1 MRISYWGL
9 FLALFTLLANPVFSQ
24 GEEDDPSTASTTTI
38 EPKKNKDLEKADEAF
53 ETLKY
58 LVAIEHYKEAF
69 GDAKG
74 RESKSAIL
82 FQIAECYRYT
92 RQWQNA
98 EKNYE
103 KAVKLGYKDPIAI
116 LHQADMLKAQGEYE
130 DALEVYQEYKKSNP
144 TDPAGGQGVES
155 TKEASEWENTPNLY
169 QVSNMKDINTKY
181 SEFSPVYG
189 GKAKETSEII
199 FTSAREEST
208 GSDEDDWTG
217 EPFYDLYVTS
227 SERKGRG
234 RRSRGGDDGEL
245 DVSKKS
251 WSTPILLDEEE
262 IVNTR
267 HHEGALTFDSRKK
280 KLYFTKCMEE
290 DNQSLGCGIW
300 VTEMQ
305 GTAWKAPELVIIGN
319 DTNANVGHPCLS
331 PDDKL
336 LYFVSSGFNTRG
348 ERDIFVSQFD
358 RRRKSW
364 GTPKNL
370 GPKVNTALN
379 ERYPFAHDNGYL
391 YFSSDGHPGMG
402 GWDIYRI
409 KVGADGLPLPNA
421 KTENLKAPINSSSD
435 DFSIVF
441 EPGNDTKGF
450 LASNRKGS
458 NNNSDDIYAVFKTPV
473 VFNLEGVIT
482 SSKDGQV
489 IPVVSVKLEGGGAS
503 IEGIADKDGYYS
515 FDNTQIKKDVAY
527 HLVFEKEKFFNGQGD
542 VTTVGVPMSAFEYL
556 PSETKFQHTLR
567 LNVTM
572 DPIDEPIILPNVLF
586 DTDKAFLKPPS
597 KKALDTVIYIL
608 KNNPRITIEL
618 RSHTDYV
625 GNGPSNDK
633 LSRRRADSC
642 VAYLIKNGIASAR
655 LTAVGR
661 GENEPRI
668 IPEAYSDYGSEIFKP
683 GTELKESYIKTLSA
697 EQQAVANQINR
708 RTDMKVLRDDYI
720 PAEGLEEVE
729 AANPD
734 DIINRKANE
743 KPEPGKIYIVKGRES
758 FGVIARK
765 NKIKIQDLK
774 KINGGLRGI
783 RPFEGMQVK
792 VEKDGNYDEW
802 DETHYKI
809 AKKGETFKSIAK
821 KLDLDDDELEELNPD
836 IDKKQ
841 LVPGLWILIK

>member
-9 FLALFTLLANPVFSQ
+9 FLACFTLLASPVFSQ
-24 GEEDDPSTASTTTI
+24 GNNPSTTTT
-38 EPKKNKDLEKADEAF
+38 KKNKDLEKAEEAF
-53 ETLKY
+53 KTLKY
-58 LVAIEHYKEAF
+58 LVAIEYYKEAF
-69 GDAKG
+69 SDAKG
-74 RESKSAIL
+74 RESKSEIL
-82 FQIAECYRYT
+82 FKLGECYRLT
-92 RQWQNA
+92 SQWVEA
-98 EKNYE
+98 EKNYQ
-103 KAVKLGYKDPIAI
+103 KAVKLGYKDPIAM

-130 DALEVYQEYKKSNP
+130 EALEVYQEYKKSNP
-144 TDPAGGQGVES
+144 TDPAGAQGIES

-169 QVSNMKDINTKY
+169 QVSNMKDINSRY
-181 SEFSPVYG
+181 SEFCPVYA
-189 GKAKETSEII
+189 GKPNQTSEII

-217 EPFYDLYVTS
+217 QPFYDLYSTS
-227 SERKGRG
+227 SERKGR
-234 RRSRGGDDGEL
+234 RRRRGGAGDEDDL

-251 WSTPILLDEEE
+251 WSAPILLDEEE
-262 IVNTR
+262 IVNTK
-267 HHEGALTFDSRKK
+267 HHEGALAFDSRKK
-280 KLYFTKCMEE
+280 KLYFTKCMQE
-290 DNQSLGCGIW
+290 DNEVLECGIW
-300 VTEMQ
+300 ITEMQ
-305 GTAWKAPELVIIGN
+305 GTTWKAPELVIIGN

-331 PDDKL
+331 PDDKY
-336 LYFVSSGFNTRG
+336 LYFVSSAFNSRG
-348 ERDIFVSQFD
+348 GRDIFVSEYD

-370 GPKVNTALN
+370 GPKVNTELN

-421 KTENLKAPINSSSD
+421 KAENLKAPINSSSD

-441 EPGNDTKGF
+441 EPGDDKKGF

-473 VFNLEGVIT
+473 VFKLEGVIT

-489 IPVVSVKLEGGGAS
+489 IPVVSIKLEGGGAS

-527 HLVFEKEKFFNGQGD
+527 HLVFEKEKFLSSQGD

-586 DTDKAFLKPPS
+586 DTDKAFLKPAS
-597 KKALDTVIYIL
+597 RKALDTVIYIL
-608 KNNPRITIEL
+608 NNNPRITIEL
-618 RSHTDYV
+618 RSHTDYI
-625 GNGPSNDK
+625 GNDASNDK

-642 VAYLIKNGIASAR
+642 VAYLIKNGIDAAR

-668 IPEAYSDYGSEIFKP
+668 IPEGYKDYGWEIFKP

-697 EQQAVANQINR
+697 EHQAAANQINR

-729 AANPD
+729 AVNPN
-734 DIINRKANE
+734 DIINKKANE
-743 KPEPGKIYIVKGRES
+743 APEPGKIYIVKGRES

-774 KINGGLRGI
+774 KINGGLRGV
-783 RPFEGMQVK
+783 RPFDGMQVK
-792 VEKDGNYDEW
+792 VEVDGNYEEW
-802 DETHYKI
+802 DASHYKVQR
-809 AKKGETFKSIAK
+809 KGETFKSIAK
-821 KLDLDDDELEELNPD
+821 KLDMDDDVLEDLNPD
-836 IDKKQ
+836 IDKKD
-841 LVPGLWILIK
+841 LKPGLWILIK